1 MYILHLNRR
10 LLTSLL
16 LLATLQCQA
25 GTILLVSSGK
35 SEIYARFNDA
45 LNEKLASY
53 NQQDSLHILDV
64 NAYTSQYN
72 SLTEKKFTMT
82 VTVGIEASIALSN
95 SQINTTTIMAMLPR
109 NSYQKL
115 SATGEIKCPNKTC
128 RAIFLD
134 QPVNRQL
141 QFLRLVTPAA
151 KQIAILSSNA
161 STQLAEEI
169 ARTGRNME
177 FEVKIIKITDQENV
191 LPEIKTN
198 LGRPDVLMAIPDPVV
213 YNRNTARAILL
224 TAFHHRLPLF
234 SYSGS
239 YVRAGA
245 TFGLYST
252 PEDIAR
258 HVAELITSDPNKYP
272 NEYTG
277 SYPKYFTV
285 DVNQRAADALGMPH
299 IESAEINRSLMLY
312 EKN

>member
-1 MYILHLNRR
+1 MHILHLNRS
-10 LLTSLL
+10 LLTSFLL
-16 LLATLQCQA
+16 LIALQCQA
-25 GTILLVSSGK
+25 GTILLVQSGS
-35 SEIYARFNDA
+35 SEIYARFTDA
-45 LNEKLASY
+45 LNENLAGN
-53 NQQDSLHILDV
+53 NQRDSLHILDV

-72 SLTEKKFTMT
+72 SLTEKKFTIT
-82 VTVGIEASIALSN
+82 VAVGIDASIALSN

-115 SATGEIKCPNKTC
+115 STSGEIKCPNKTC

-151 KQIAILSSNA
+151 RQIAVLSSNA
-161 STQLAEEI
+161 SMQLAEEI
-169 ARTGRNME
+169 ARMGKNLE
-177 FEVKIIKITDQENV
+177 FEVKIIKITDQDNV

-224 TAFHHRLPLF
+224 TAFHDRLPLF

-258 HVAELITSDPNKYP
+258 HVAELISSDPNQYP
-272 NEYTG
+272 NKKTE

-285 DVNQRAADALGMPH
+285 DINQRAADALGMPH
-299 IESAEINRSLMLY
+299 IESDEINRILMLY